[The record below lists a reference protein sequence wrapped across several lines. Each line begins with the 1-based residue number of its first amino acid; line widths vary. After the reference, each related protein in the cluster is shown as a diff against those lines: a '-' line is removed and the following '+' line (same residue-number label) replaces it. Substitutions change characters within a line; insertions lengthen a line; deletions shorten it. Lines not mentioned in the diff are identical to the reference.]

1 MSSSSRTLSGIHA
14 ALDRIGLEVIKDKE
28 ENSIF
33 SPLGAA
39 LAVGLLVY
47 VYDNP
52 PPELWDW
59 LGVDRDTSDP
69 DFADSLK
76 VLGDEFKSRKENALF
91 WEYAVYRGARL
102 SDRCVEYVK
111 KRMGVPIFVT
121 DFPSPGETVINQA
134 VEKVTRGK
142 ITQVLS
148 GVNPRSRL
156 PISAVYLNRF
166 WRTALPLMKTFD
178 WLLPGSS
185 HPATFVG
192 GECELKY
199 ASTSSYHYLALPYSD
214 GSEMEIYMTKSR
226 SRLPTELS
234 VDDMSVLRDRAKPW
248 KTCLYIPKWEYDYE
262 RNVLSDLTKAGV
274 VFPNSPDM
282 VAVQQK
288 AHILV
293 DGNRTEAAA
302 VTFAICEDSARPD
315 PFYFR
320 EFKVDR
326 PFIYTIRSGEV
337 TEFMGYLYDIGQVRG
352 VGRVP
357 GRKSVPGRE
366 SGPSR
371 VSVPSR
377 ESVPGREPVP
387 VEPSGSRWCDVA

>member
-134 VEKVTRGK
+134 VEKATRGK
-142 ITQVLS
+142 ITRVLS
-148 GVNPRSRL
+148 GVNPLSRL

-166 WRTALPLMKTFD
+166 WRTTLPLRKTFD
-178 WLLPGSS
+178 WLLPDSS

-234 VDDMSVLRDRAKPW
+234 VDDMSVLRERAKPW
-248 KTCLYIPKWEYDYE
+248 KTCLYIPLWEYDYE

-288 AHILV
+288 ADIFV
-293 DGNRTEAAA
+293 DGHGTEAAA
-302 VTFAICEDSARPD
+302 CTFAIAVARGARRRD
-315 PFYFR
+315 PFYFWK
-320 EFKVDR
+320 FKVDR

-337 TEFMGYLYDIGQVRG
+337 TEFMGYLYDIERACGFER
-352 VGRVP
+352 
-357 GRKSVPGRE
+357 VPGRE
-366 SGPSR
+366 SVPSGE
-371 VSVPSR
+371 SVPSR
-377 ESVPGREPVP
+377 ESVP